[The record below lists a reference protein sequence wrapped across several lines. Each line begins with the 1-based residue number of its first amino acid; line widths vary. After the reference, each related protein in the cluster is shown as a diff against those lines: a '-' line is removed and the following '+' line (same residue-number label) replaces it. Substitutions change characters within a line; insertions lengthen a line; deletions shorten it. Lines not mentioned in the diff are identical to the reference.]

1 MAIVK
6 RNTDYLSSH
15 NIDFSRLV
23 TKEFP
28 ELDLSIFTD
37 REKIE
42 IMEWAMA
49 RAFDNIAD
57 DLPVRHFVHG
67 GMYTRELTIPA
78 DTLLTG
84 KVHTKEHICML
95 SKGHLAVMTDDGMK
109 YIKAPY
115 TFKARSGLKKIGYA
129 ISDCVFT
136 TINTTDLT
144 DIKEIEN
151 ELLVDSDLT
160 WVDQLF
166 EEQVKI
172 CQVQQ

>member
-1 MAIVK
+1 MDIIEHK
-6 RNTDYLSSH
+6 
-15 NIDFSRLV
+15 IDFSRLI

-28 ELDLSIFTD
+28 DLDLSIFSD

-42 IMEWAMA
+42 IMEWAMD
-49 RAFDNIAD
+49 RSFENIAD
-57 DLPVRHFVHG
+57 LLPVRQWVHG

-84 KVHTKEHICML
+84 KIHTKDHICIL

-115 TFKARSGLKKIGYA
+115 TFEARAGLKKIGYA
-129 ISDCVFT
+129 ITDCVFT
-136 TINTTDLT
+136 TINTTELT
-144 DIKEIEN
+144 DIKEIED

-160 WVDQLF
+160 WIDELF
-166 EEQVKI
+166 DEQVSI